1 MDKRYQVFVSSTSEN
16 LVDERLEVMKALL
29 ELDCVPCG
37 MEYYPAANEDQWTV
51 IKNLIDRCDY
61 YIVVICGHYGSEDQ
75 HGKSYTKKEYEYAL
89 SKGIPAIGFIQHDH
103 DSLPDDKKDKDENK
117 VQKLEEF
124 MSIVRGNS
132 YKHWSNTYELGAV
145 VSRSL
150 TQLIRDNPNKGWV
163 RADKVGSEEMLEE
176 INNLRK
182 ENHELQTQIT
192 RIESIAEINIDTKN
206 IAFKEVTTISGT
218 YTMEAGQSFREWSVK
233 ISWKDIFKLISPYL
247 LQWHDEDSLQS
258 QIALVLLKATGFG
271 EPYAAKLDIDILQSI
286 KVQFLALGLIQVTTP
301 NTVGFGAGLSW
312 ALTLKGQHKMLTI
325 RSVKKKLKL

>member
-51 IKNLIDRCDY
+51 IKDLIDKCDY
-61 YIVVICGHYGSEDQ
+61 YVVIICGFYGSEDQ
-75 HGKSYTKKEYEYAL
+75 DEKSYARKEYEYAL
-89 SKGIPAIGFIQHDH
+89 SKGIPAIGFIRHDH
-103 DSLPDDKKDKDENK
+103 DSLPDDKNDKDENQ

-124 MSIVRGNS
+124 MSIVRSNL

-163 RADKVGSEEMLEE
+163 RAGKVGSAEMLEE

-182 ENHELQTQIT
+182 ENHELQTQIS
-192 RIESIAEINIDTKN
+192 RMESIAEVNIDTKN
-206 IAFKEVTTISGT
+206 IAFKEVTIISGT
-218 YTMEAGQSFREWSVK
+218 YSMEAGQSSREWFEK

-247 LQWHDEDSLQS
+247 LRWHDEDSLQI

-271 EPYAAKLDIDILQSI
+271 EPFAAKLDIDILQSI
-286 KVQFLALGLIQVTTP
+286 KVQFLALGLIQVTSL

-312 ALTLKGQHKMLTI
+312 ALTLKGKHKMLAL
-325 RSVKKKLKL
+325 RSVKIKKKL